1 MSPLTHENEK
11 LKEEVET
18 AFQEIDEL
26 NTQVHEIAAQN
37 KNRTKNENLDGK
49 RKKKITLNINNK
61 SINSSSLTQNKDTES
76 TRINIKR
83 NINTGNDLVTL
94 SQITISITT
103 K

>member
-1 MSPLTHENEK
+1 MENEK
-11 LKEEVET
+11 
-18 AFQEIDEL
+18 
-26 NTQVHEIAAQN
+26 
-37 KNRTKNENLDGK
+37 K
-49 RKKKITLNINNK
+49 RNYPKINNK